1 MSNTKTVSTII
12 NHRGEDEVV
21 QKSYQFVAI
30 SSAIAIQD
38 AVDNLRSINTIC
50 TTAIGAALAQ
60 AIEHPS
66 SMEELQ
72 KIITTIQDVA
82 KDAITNF
89 EKINNSATA
98 SVNNYPK
105 GQ

>member
-1 MSNTKTVSTII
+1 MS
-12 NHRGEDEVV
+12 GEMLACSQANNLPVRPNP
-21 QKSYQFVAI
+21 VAI

-98 SVNNYPK
+98 SVNKKDRAIRNENNS
-105 GQ
+105 